1 MEYEQTLKLKGK
13 QKFARNKVKELSTYK
28 IWDKSISVG
37 VLEEKFDITLSQVQ
51 LTFSLCILD
60 IQSMFWEPNCIWFG
74 WNGHNQM
81 KMLAFLFYQG
91 KSTASHKTCLFH
103 LYSKWVVGVGWGSPE
118 SNFFGYESEGMIT
131 KIFLVIHNPKPWTVV
146 VEYCACEERCRLFLR
161 SM

>member
-13 QKFARNKVKELSTYK
+13 QKFARNKVKELFIYNT
-28 IWDKSISVG
+28 WDKSISVG
-37 VLEEKFDITLSQVQ
+37 VVGEKFDIIFPQVQ
-51 LTFSLCILD
+51 LIFSLCILD

-118 SNFFGYESEGMIT
+118 SIFFGYESGGTII
-131 KIFLVIHNPKPWTVV
+131 KIFLVIHNPKPWNVV
-146 VEYCACEERCRLFLR
+146 AGYCACEKRWRLFLG